1 LASVAIP
8 IVHSTMALS
17 SIIQILVML
26 AFPILVL
33 EIAKRN
39 KLAGMVGPVILCYGL
54 GLIVGNLPN
63 SPVNTKLSQDVAEGC
78 VPLAISLMLLSTR
91 FMSWLKYAKQTAKS
105 FGLAVISVLIASF
118 SVSAYFYLQEMG
130 VEDVWKLSGMMVG
143 VYTGGTPNLAAIG
156 TALGISNEVFIVL
169 NACDLML
176 SAMYLVLLLSVAQKV
191 ALKFLPSF
199 IPKKTH
205 DRDETFHY
213 QRVERMATKRTLARS
228 WGLAFLLSAA
238 ILGLSIGFSIL
249 IDGKITAPSVIL
261 AVTTLSIGASFV
273 KKVRFLPRTYE
284 FGEYFLLVFC
294 MGIGSISNYTEMLQA
309 SPNVLLYVT
318 CVFLGTLALHFF
330 LSWIFKIDADTTLI
344 TSVAGI
350 FGPAFIGPVASVLK
364 NKDIVVSG
372 LTTGLVGYAIANYL
386 GLGMAHLFHVVFP

>member
-1 LASVAIP
+1 MP
-8 IVHSTMALS
+8 LS

-26 AFPILVL
+26 AFPIIVI
-33 EIAKRN
+33 EIVKRN
-39 KLAGMVGPVILCYGL
+39 KLAGMVGPVILCYAV
-54 GLIVGNLPN
+54 GLIVGNLPE
-63 SPVNTKLSQDVAEGC
+63 SPVDTKLSQTVSEAM

-91 FMSWLKYAKQTAKS
+91 FMAWLKYARQTALS
-105 FGLAVISVLIASF
+105 FGLAVIAVLVASF
-118 SVSAYFYLQEMG
+118 SVSAFFYIQEMG
-130 VEDVWKLSGMMVG
+130 VKDVWKLSGMMVG

-156 TALGISNEVFIVL
+156 TALGISNETFIIL

-176 SAMYLVLLLSVAQKV
+176 SALYLVLLLSVAQKV

-199 IPKKTH
+199 VPRAAD

-213 QRVERMATKRTLARS
+213 QRLQQMTPKRKI
-228 WGLAFLLSAA
+228 GLSLLSAFG
-238 ILGLSIGFSIL
+238 ISLGIVLASIGFALAVTGELS
-249 IDGKITAPSVIL
+249 APTVIL
-261 AVTTLSIGASFV
+261 GVTTLSIGASFI

-294 MGIGSISNYTEMLQA
+294 MGIGSISNFTEMLQA

-318 CVFLGTLALHFF
+318 CVFVGTLALHFL
-330 LSWIFKIDADTTLI
+330 LSWIFRIDADTTLI

-386 GLGMAHLFHVVFP
+386 GLGMAQLFRVAFP

>member
-1 LASVAIP
+1 MP
-8 IVHSTMALS
+8 LS

-26 AFPILVL
+26 AFPVIVI
-33 EIAKRN
+33 ETVKRN
-39 KLAGMVGPVILCYGL
+39 KLAGMVGPVILCYAV

-63 SPVNTKLSQDVAEGC
+63 SPVNTKLSQDVAEGM

-91 FMSWLKYAKQTAKS
+91 FVAWLKYAKRAAFS
-105 FGLAVISVLIASF
+105 FSLAVVAVLVSSF
-118 SVSAYFYLQEMG
+118 CVSAYFHLKEMG
-130 VEDVWKLSGMMVG
+130 VQDVWKLSGMMVG

-156 TALGISNEVFIVL
+156 TALGVANETFIVL

-176 SAMYLVLLLSVAQKV
+176 SALYLVLLLSVAQKL

-199 IPKKTH
+199 IPMKTN

-213 QRVERMATKRTLARS
+213 QRLQQMASKKKI
-228 WGLAFLLSAA
+228 GLSLLTAFLLSVA
-238 ILGLSIGFSIL
+238 IVVASISFSIL

-273 KKVRFLPRTYE
+273 RKVRFLPRTYE

-294 MGIGSISNYTEMLQA
+294 MGIGSISNFHEMLAA
-309 SPNVLLYVT
+309 SPQVLLYVS
-318 CVFLGTLALHFF
+318 CVFVGTIAIHFL
-330 LSWIFKIDADTTLI
+330 LSWVFRIDADTTLI

-386 GLGMAHLFHVVFP
+386 GLGMAQVFHLVFP

>member
-1 LASVAIP
+1 MPIAI
-8 IVHSTMALS
+8 
-17 SIIQILVML
+17 IIQVLIML
-26 AFPILVL
+26 AFPILII
-33 EIAKRN
+33 EIVKRN
-39 KLAGMVGPVILCYGL
+39 KMAGMVGPVILCYGV
-54 GLIVGNLPN
+54 GLVMGNIPN
-63 SPVNTKLSQDVAEGC
+63 SPVDAKLSQTVAEGC

-91 FMSWLKYAKQTAKS
+91 FIAWLKYAKQTAKS
-105 FGLAVISVLIASF
+105 FVLAVVAVLVSSF
-118 SVSAYFYLQEMG
+118 VVSAYFHVQEMG

-156 TALGISNEVFIVL
+156 TGLGISNETFIVL

-199 IPKKTH
+199 VPRETD

-213 QRVERMATKRTLARS
+213 QRLQQMTKKRKI
-228 WGLAFLLSAA
+228 GLSLLSAFGISAA
-238 ILGLSIGFSIL
+238 IVGASIGFALAVKGELS
-249 IDGKITAPSVIL
+249 APAVIL
-261 AVTTLSIGASFV
+261 GVTTLSIGASFI

-294 MGIGSISNYTEMLQA
+294 MGIGSISNFQEMLQA

-318 CVFLGTLALHFF
+318 CVFVGTLALHFL

-386 GLGMAHLFHVVFP
+386 GLGMAHIFHLVFP

>member
-1 LASVAIP
+1 MKL
-8 IVHSTMALS
+8 MA
-17 SIIQILVML
+17 SIIQVLIML
-26 AFPILVL
+26 GFPILVI
-33 EIAKRN
+33 EVVKRN
-39 KLAGMVGPVILCYGL
+39 KLAGMVGPVILCYVI
-54 GLIVGNLPN
+54 GLIVGNLPD
-63 SPVNTKLSQDVAEGC
+63 SPVNIELSQTVAEAM

-91 FMSWLKYAKQTAKS
+91 FMAWLKYAKQAAKS
-105 FGLAVISVLIASF
+105 FSLAVVAVLVSSF
-118 SVSAYFYLQEMG
+118 AVSAYFHLQEMG
-130 VEDVWKLSGMMVG
+130 VDDVWKLSGMMVG

-176 SAMYLVLLLSVAQKV
+176 SALYLVLLLSVAQKV

-199 IPKKTH
+199 VPKEKH

-213 QRVERMATKRTLARS
+213 QRVERMASMKTLAKAWS
-228 WGLAFLLSAA
+228 LAFLLSAGIVGA
-238 ILGLSIGFSIL
+238 SIGFSIL
-249 IDGKITAPSVIL
+249 VDGKITAPSVIL
-261 AVTTLSIGASFV
+261 GVTTLSIGASFI
-273 KKVRFLPRTYE
+273 KKIRFLPRTYE

-294 MGIGSISNYTEMLQA
+294 MGIGSISNYHEMLAA
-309 SPNVLLYVT
+309 SPEVLLYVT
-318 CVFLGTLALHFF
+318 CVFVGTLALHFL
-330 LSWIFKIDADTTLI
+330 LSWIFRVDADTTLI

-386 GLGMAHLFHVVFP
+386 GLGMAHLFHLVFP

>member
-1 LASVAIP
+1 
-8 IVHSTMALS
+8 
-17 SIIQILVML
+17 ML
-26 AFPILVL
+26 AFPIIVI
-33 EIAKRN
+33 EIVKRN

-78 VPLAISLMLLSTR
+78 VPLATSLMLLSTR
-91 FMSWLKYAKQTAKS
+91 FMAWLKYAKQTAKS
-105 FGLAVISVLIASF
+105 FALAVVSVMVASF
-118 SVSAYFYLQEMG
+118 IVSAYFYLQDMN

-176 SAMYLVLLLSVAQKV
+176 SAMYLVLLLSVAQKI

-199 IPKKTH
+199 VPKEKH

-213 QRVERMATKRTLARS
+213 QRLQQMTPKRKI
-228 WGLAFLLSAA
+228 GLSLLSAFGISA
-238 ILGLSIGFSIL
+238 GIVLASIGFALAVTGELS
-249 IDGKITAPSVIL
+249 APAVIL
-261 AVTTLSIGASFV
+261 GVTTLSIGASFI
-273 KKVRFLPRTYE
+273 KKVRFLPWTYE

-318 CVFLGTLALHFF
+318 CVFTGTLALHFL
-330 LSWIFKIDADTTLI
+330 LSWIFKVDADTTLI

-350 FGPAFIGPVASVLK
+350 FGPAFVGPVASVLK

-386 GLGMAHLFHVVFP
+386 GLAMAHIFHLVFP

>member
-1 LASVAIP
+1 
-8 IVHSTMALS
+8 
-17 SIIQILVML
+17 ML
-26 AFPILVL
+26 FFPILVM
-33 EIAKRN
+33 EVVKRN
-39 KLAGMVGPVILCYGL
+39 KLAGMVGPVILCYAL

-63 SPVNTKLSQDVAEGC
+63 SPVNIKLSQDVAEGC

-91 FMSWLKYAKQTAKS
+91 FMAWLKYAKQTAKS
-105 FGLAVISVLIASF
+105 FALAVVAVLVSSF
-118 SVSAYFYLQEMG
+118 AVSAYFHLQEMG
-130 VEDVWKLSGMMVG
+130 VQDVWKLSGMMVG

-176 SAMYLVLLLSVAQKV
+176 SALYLILLLSIAQKV

-199 IPKKTH
+199 VPKEKH

-228 WGLAFLLSAA
+228 WTLAFLLSAL
-238 ILGLSIGFSIL
+238 ILGVSIGFSIL

-261 AVTTLSIGASFV
+261 AVTTLSIGASFI

-294 MGIGSISNYTEMLQA
+294 LGIGSISNYTEMLQA

-318 CVFLGTLALHFF
+318 CVFTGTLSIHFL
-330 LSWIFKIDADTTLI
+330 LSWIFRIDADTTLI

-386 GLGMAHLFHVVFP
+386 GLGMAHLFHFVFP

>member
-1 LASVAIP
+1 MP
-8 IVHSTMALS
+8 FS
-17 SIIQILVML
+17 SILQVLVML
-26 AFPILVL
+26 AFPIIVI
-33 EIAKRN
+33 EIVKRN

-78 VPLAISLMLLSTR
+78 VPLATSLMLLSTR
-91 FMSWLKYAKQTAKS
+91 FMAWLKYAKQTAKS
-105 FGLAVISVLIASF
+105 FALAVVSVMVASF
-118 SVSAYFYLQEMG
+118 IVSAYFYLQDMN

-176 SAMYLVLLLSVAQKV
+176 SAMYLVLLLSVAQKI

-199 IPKKTH
+199 VPKEKH

-213 QRVERMATKRTLARS
+213 QRLQQMTPKRKI
-228 WGLAFLLSAA
+228 GLSLLSAFGISA
-238 ILGLSIGFSIL
+238 GIVLASIGFALAVTGELS
-249 IDGKITAPSVIL
+249 APAVIL
-261 AVTTLSIGASFV
+261 GVTTLSIGASFI

-318 CVFLGTLALHFF
+318 CVFTGTLALHFL
-330 LSWIFKIDADTTLI
+330 LSWIFKVDADTTLI

-350 FGPAFIGPVASVLK
+350 FGPAFVGPVASVLK

-386 GLGMAHLFHVVFP
+386 GLAMAHIFHLVFP

>member
-1 LASVAIP
+1 M
-8 IVHSTMALS
+8 T
-17 SIIQILVML
+17 SIIQVLIML
-26 AFPILVL
+26 AFPILVI
-33 EIAKRN
+33 EIVKRN
-39 KLAGMVGPVILCYGL
+39 KLAGMVGPVILCYGV
-54 GLIVGNLPN
+54 GLVVGNLPD

-91 FMSWLKYAKQTAKS
+91 FVAWLKYAKQTALS
-105 FGLAVISVLIASF
+105 FALAVVAVLIASF
-118 SVSAYFYLQEMG
+118 CVSAFFHLQEMG
-130 VEDVWKLSGMMVG
+130 VDDVWKLSGMMVG

-156 TALGISNEVFIVL
+156 TGLGISNEVFIIL

-176 SAMYLVLLLSVAQKV
+176 SAMYLLLLLTVAQRL

-199 IPKKTH
+199 VPREKH

-213 QRVERMATKRTLARS
+213 QRLQQMTPKRKI
-228 WGLAFLLSAA
+228 GLSLLSAFGISA
-238 ILGLSIGFSIL
+238 SIVAASVGFSIL

-261 AVTTLSIGASFV
+261 AVTTLSIGASFI

-294 MGIGSISNYTEMLQA
+294 MGIGSISNFQEMLAA

-318 CVFLGTLALHFF
+318 CVFTGTLSLHFL
-330 LSWIFKIDADTTLI
+330 LSWIFRVDADTTLI

-386 GLGMAHLFHVVFP
+386 GLGMAHVFHMVFP

>member
-1 LASVAIP
+1 MPLQ
-8 IVHSTMALS
+8 

-26 AFPILVL
+26 VFPILVI
-33 EIAKRN
+33 EIVKRN
-39 KLAGMVGPVILCYGL
+39 KLAGMVGPVILCYAV
-54 GLIVGNLPN
+54 GLIVGNVPN
-63 SPVNTKLSQDVAEGC
+63 SPVDFKLSQEVAEGC

-91 FMSWLKYAKQTAKS
+91 FVDWLKYAKRTALS
-105 FGLAVISVLIASF
+105 FGLAVVAVLVASF
-118 SVSAYFYLQEMG
+118 SISTLFHLQEMG
-130 VEDVWKLSGMMVG
+130 VDDVWKLSGMMVG

-156 TALGISNEVFIVL
+156 TGLGISNEVFIIL

-176 SAMYLVLLLSVAQKV
+176 SAMYLLVLLTVAQKV

-199 IPKKTH
+199 VPMEKH

-213 QRVERMATKRTLARS
+213 QRLQQMTPKRK
-228 WGLAFLLSAA
+228 
-238 ILGLSIGFSIL
+238 IGLSLVSAFVISASIVAASVGFSML

-261 AVTTLSIGASFV
+261 AVTTLSIGASFI

-294 MGIGSISNYTEMLQA
+294 MGIGSISNFQEMIQA
-309 SPNVLLYVT
+309 SPQVLLYVT
-318 CVFLGTLALHFF
+318 CVFVGTLCIHFI
-330 LSWIFKIDADTTLI
+330 LSWIFKVDADTTLI

-386 GLGMAHLFHVVFP
+386 GLGMAHFFKFVFT

>member
-1 LASVAIP
+1 MP
-8 IVHSTMALS
+8 FP
-17 SIIQILVML
+17 SITQVLIML
-26 AFPILVL
+26 GFPIIVI
-33 EIAKRN
+33 EIVKRN
-39 KLAGMVGPVILCYGL
+39 KLAGMVGPVILCYGV
-54 GLIVGNLPN
+54 GLVVGNLPD
-63 SPVNTKLSQDVAEGC
+63 SPVNTQLSQTVAEAM

-91 FMSWLKYAKQTAKS
+91 FMAWLKYAKQTAKS
-105 FGLAVISVLIASF
+105 FALAVIAVLISSF
-118 SVSAYFYLQEMG
+118 AVSAYFHLQEMG
-130 VEDVWKLSGMMVG
+130 VDDVWKLSGMMVG

-156 TALGISNEVFIVL
+156 TALGVSNEVFIVL

-176 SAMYLVLLLSVAQKV
+176 SALYLILLLSVAQKM

-199 IPKKTH
+199 VPKEKH

-213 QRVERMATKRTLARS
+213 QRVERMASAKTLARAWS
-228 WGLAFLLSAA
+228 LAFLLSTG
-238 ILGLSIGFSIL
+238 ILGASIGFSIL

-261 AVTTLSIGASFV
+261 AVTTLSIAASFV
-273 KKVRFLPRTYE
+273 KKIRFLPRTYE

-318 CVFLGTLALHFF
+318 CVFVGTLAIHFL
-330 LSWIFKIDADTTLI
+330 LSWMFRIDADTTLI

-386 GLGMAHLFHVVFP
+386 GLGMAQVFHVMFP

>member
-1 LASVAIP
+1 MP
-8 IVHSTMALS
+8 FS

-26 AFPILVL
+26 GFPILVI
-33 EIAKRN
+33 EIVKRN
-39 KLAGMVGPVILCYGL
+39 KLAGMVGPVILCYAVGL
-54 GLIVGNLPN
+54 VVGNLPN
-63 SPVNTKLSQDVAEGC
+63 SPVNMKLSQDVAEGC

-91 FMSWLKYAKQTAKS
+91 FMAWLKYAKRTALS
-105 FGLAVISVLIASF
+105 FGLAVIAVLVASF
-118 SVSAYFYLQEMG
+118 SVSAFFHLQEMG

-156 TALGISNEVFIVL
+156 TGLGISNETFIIL

-199 IPKKTH
+199 VPMEKH

-213 QRVERMATKRTLARS
+213 QRYQQMASKTKVGVSL
-228 WGLAFLLSAA
+228 LMAFGISAA
-238 ILGLSIGFSIL
+238 IVGASVGFSML

-261 AVTTLSIGASFV
+261 AVTTLSIGASFI
-273 KKVRFLPRTYE
+273 KFVRFLPRTYE

-294 MGIGSISNYTEMLQA
+294 MGIGSISNFAEMIQA
-309 SPNVLLYVT
+309 SPQVLLYVT
-318 CVFLGTLALHFF
+318 CVFVGTLCIHFL
-330 LSWIFKIDADTTLI
+330 LSWIFRVDADTMLI

-386 GLGMAHLFHVVFP
+386 GLGMAHFFHVVFP

>member
-1 LASVAIP
+1 
-8 IVHSTMALS
+8 MAT
-17 SIIQILVML
+17 IIQVFIML
-26 AFPILVL
+26 AFPILVI
-33 EIAKRN
+33 EIVKRN
-39 KLAGMVGPVILCYGL
+39 KIAGMVGPVILCYAV
-54 GLIVGNLPN
+54 GLIVGNLPD
-63 SPVNTKLSQDVAEGC
+63 SPVDRKLSQDVAEGC

-91 FMSWLKYAKQTAKS
+91 FVAWLKYAKQTALS
-105 FGLAVISVLIASF
+105 FALAVVAVLVASF
-118 SVSAYFYLQEMG
+118 SVSAFFHLNEMG
-130 VEDVWKLSGMMVG
+130 VDDVWKLSGMMVG

-156 TALGISNEVFIVL
+156 TGLGISNEVFIIL

-176 SAMYLVLLLSVAQKV
+176 SAMYLLLLLTVAQKL
-191 ALKFLPSF
+191 ALRFLPSF
-199 IPKKTH
+199 VPREKH

-213 QRVERMATKRTLARS
+213 QRLQQMTPKRKI
-228 WGLAFLLSAA
+228 GLSLLSAFGISA
-238 ILGLSIGFSIL
+238 SIVAASVGFSML

-261 AVTTLSIGASFV
+261 AVTTLSIGASFI

-294 MGIGSISNYTEMLQA
+294 MGIGSISNFHEMLAA
-309 SPNVLLYVT
+309 SPQVLLYVT
-318 CVFLGTLALHFF
+318 CVFVGTLSVHFL
-330 LSWIFKIDADTTLI
+330 LSWIFRVDADTTLI

-386 GLGMAHLFHVVFP
+386 GLGMAHLFQMVFP

>member
-1 LASVAIP
+1 MP
-8 IVHSTMALS
+8 YP
-17 SIIQILVML
+17 SIIQVLIMLV
-26 AFPILVL
+26 FPILII
-33 EIAKRN
+33 EIVKRN
-39 KLAGMVGPVILCYGL
+39 KMAGMVGPVILCYGV
-54 GLIVGNLPN
+54 GLIVGNIPN
-63 SPVNTKLSQDVAEGC
+63 SPVDTKLSQTVAEGC

-91 FMSWLKYAKQTAKS
+91 FMAWLKYAKQTALS
-105 FGLAVISVLIASF
+105 FGLAVVAVLVASF
-118 SVSAYFYLQEMG
+118 SVSAYFHLQELG
-130 VEDVWKLSGMMVG
+130 VDDVWKLSGMMVG

-156 TALGISNEVFIVL
+156 TGLGISNETFIIL

-199 IPKKTH
+199 VPKETH

-213 QRVERMATKRTLARS
+213 QRLQQMTPKRKI
-228 WGLAFLLSAA
+228 GLSLLSAFGISAA
-238 ILGLSIGFSIL
+238 IVGASIGFAL
-249 IDGKITAPSVIL
+249 VVTGKLSAPAVIL
-261 AVTTLSIGASFV
+261 GVTTLSIGASFI

-294 MGIGSISNYTEMLQA
+294 MGIGSISNYSEMLQA

-318 CVFLGTLALHFF
+318 CVFVGTLALHFL
-330 LSWIFKIDADTTLI
+330 LSWLFRIDADTTLI

-386 GLGMAHLFHVVFP
+386 GLAMAHLFRVVFP

>member
-1 LASVAIP
+1 MPIASFLQVF
-8 IVHSTMALS
+8 
-17 SIIQILVML
+17 VML
-26 AFPILVL
+26 FFPILVM
-33 EIAKRN
+33 EVVKRN
-39 KLAGMVGPVILCYGL
+39 KLAGMVGPVILCYAL

-63 SPVNTKLSQDVAEGC
+63 SPVNIKLSQDVAEGC

-91 FMSWLKYAKQTAKS
+91 FMAWLKYAKQTAKS
-105 FGLAVISVLIASF
+105 FALAVVAVLVSSF
-118 SVSAYFYLQEMG
+118 AVSAYFHLQEMG
-130 VEDVWKLSGMMVG
+130 VQDVWKLSGMMVG

-176 SAMYLVLLLSVAQKV
+176 SALYLILLLSVAQKV

-199 IPKKTH
+199 VPKEKH

-228 WGLAFLLSAA
+228 WTLAFLLSAL
-238 ILGLSIGFSIL
+238 ILGVSIGFSIL

-261 AVTTLSIGASFV
+261 AVTTLSIGASFI

-294 MGIGSISNYTEMLQA
+294 LGIGSISNYTEMLQA

-318 CVFLGTLALHFF
+318 CVFTGTLSIHFL
-330 LSWIFKIDADTTLI
+330 LSWIFRIDADTTLI

-386 GLGMAHLFHVVFP
+386 GLGMAHLFHFVFP

>member
-1 LASVAIP
+1 MP
-8 IVHSTMALS
+8 FP
-17 SIIQILVML
+17 SIIQVLIML
-26 AFPILVL
+26 GFPIIVI
-33 EIAKRN
+33 EIVKRN
-39 KLAGMVGPVILCYGL
+39 KLAGMVGPVILCYGV
-54 GLIVGNLPN
+54 GLVVGNLPD
-63 SPVNTKLSQDVAEGC
+63 SPVNTQLSQTVAEAM

-91 FMSWLKYAKQTAKS
+91 FMAWLKYAKQTAKS
-105 FGLAVISVLIASF
+105 FALAVIAVLVSSF
-118 SVSAYFYLQEMG
+118 AVSAYFHLQEMG
-130 VEDVWKLSGMMVG
+130 VDDVWKLSGMMVG

-176 SAMYLVLLLSVAQKV
+176 SALYLILLLSVAQKM

-199 IPKKTH
+199 VPKEKH

-213 QRVERMATKRTLARS
+213 QRVERMASTKTLARAWS
-228 WGLAFLLSAA
+228 LAFLLSTG
-238 ILGLSIGFSIL
+238 ILGASIGFSIV

-261 AVTTLSIGASFV
+261 AVTTLSIAASFV
-273 KKVRFLPRTYE
+273 KKIRFLPRTYE

-318 CVFLGTLALHFF
+318 CVFVGTLAIHFL
-330 LSWIFKIDADTTLI
+330 LSWMFRIDADTTLI

-386 GLGMAHLFHVVFP
+386 GLGMAQVFHVMFP

>member
-1 LASVAIP
+1 
-8 IVHSTMALS
+8 MATT
-17 SIIQILVML
+17 IQILVML
-26 AFPILVL
+26 AFPILVI
-33 EIAKRN
+33 EIVKRN
-39 KLAGMVGPVILCYGL
+39 KLAGMVGPVILCYAV

-63 SPVNTKLSQDVAEGC
+63 SPVDFKLSQEVAEGC

-91 FMSWLKYAKQTAKS
+91 FVAWLKYAKRTALS
-105 FGLAVISVLIASF
+105 FSLAVVAVLVASF
-118 SVSAYFYLQEMG
+118 SVSAFFHLQEMG
-130 VEDVWKLSGMMVG
+130 VDDVWKLSGMMVG

-156 TALGISNEVFIVL
+156 TGLGISNEVFIIL

-176 SAMYLVLLLSVAQKV
+176 SAIYLLLLMTVAQRL

-199 IPKKTH
+199 VPMEKH

-213 QRVERMATKRTLARS
+213 QRLQQMTPKRKI
-228 WGLAFLLSAA
+228 GLSLLSAFGISA
-238 ILGLSIGFSIL
+238 SIVAASVGFSIL
-249 IDGKITAPSVIL
+249 VDGKITAPSVIL
-261 AVTTLSIGASFV
+261 AVTTLSIGASFI

-294 MGIGSISNYTEMLQA
+294 MGIGSISNFQEMLAA
-309 SPNVLLYVT
+309 SPQVLLYVT
-318 CVFLGTLALHFF
+318 CVFAGTLSLHFL
-330 LSWIFKIDADTTLI
+330 LSWIFRVDADTTLI

-386 GLGMAHLFHVVFP
+386 GLGMAHLFQMVFP

>member
-1 LASVAIP
+1 MPLPTI
-8 IVHSTMALS
+8 L
-17 SIIQILVML
+17 QILVML
-26 AFPILVL
+26 AFPIIVI
-33 EIAKRN
+33 EVVKRN
-39 KLAGMVGPVILCYGL
+39 KMAGMVGPVILCYAVGL
-54 GLIVGNLPN
+54 VAGNLPN
-63 SPVNTKLSQDVAEGC
+63 SPVNMKLSQDVAEAM

-91 FMSWLKYAKQTAKS
+91 FMAWLKYAKQTAKS
-105 FGLAVISVLIASF
+105 FALAVVAVLVSSF
-118 SVSAYFYLQEMG
+118 LVSAYFHLQQLG
-130 VEDVWKLSGMMVG
+130 VQDVWKLCGMMVG

-156 TALGISNEVFIVL
+156 TALGVANETFIVL

-176 SAMYLVLLLSVAQKV
+176 SALYLLLLLSVAQKI

-199 IPKKTH
+199 VPRELH

-213 QRVERMATKRTLARS
+213 QRLQQMTPTKKV
-228 WGLAFLLSAA
+228 
-238 ILGLSIGFSIL
+238 GLSLLTAFGISVVIVVASVGLSLL
-249 IDGKITAPSVIL
+249 IDGTLSAPIIIL
-261 AVTTLSIGASFV
+261 AVTTLSIGASFI

-294 MGIGSISNYTEMLQA
+294 MGIGSISNVQQMLDA
-309 SPNVLLYVT
+309 SPEVLLYVS
-318 CVFLGTLALHFF
+318 CVFIGTLAIHFF
-330 LSWIFKIDADTTLI
+330 LSWIFRVDADTTLI

-386 GLGMAHLFHVVFP
+386 GLGMAHMFHWLFP

>member
-1 LASVAIP
+1 MPIAI
-8 IVHSTMALS
+8 
-17 SIIQILVML
+17 IIQVLIML
-26 AFPILVL
+26 AFPILII
-33 EIAKRN
+33 EIVKRN
-39 KLAGMVGPVILCYGL
+39 KMAGMVGPVILCYGV
-54 GLIVGNLPN
+54 GLVMGNIPN
-63 SPVNTKLSQDVAEGC
+63 SPVDAKLSQTVAEGC

-91 FMSWLKYAKQTAKS
+91 FIAWLKYAKQTAKS
-105 FGLAVISVLIASF
+105 FVLAVVAVLVSSF
-118 SVSAYFYLQEMG
+118 VVSAYFHVQEMG

-156 TALGISNEVFIVL
+156 TGLGISNETFIVL

-199 IPKKTH
+199 VPRETD

-213 QRVERMATKRTLARS
+213 QRLQQMTKKRKI
-228 WGLAFLLSAA
+228 GLSLLSAFGISA
-238 ILGLSIGFSIL
+238 AIVGASIAFALAVKGELSAPAVILG
-249 IDGKITAPSVIL
+249 
-261 AVTTLSIGASFV
+261 VTTLSIGASFI

-294 MGIGSISNYTEMLQA
+294 MGIGSISNFQEMLQA

-318 CVFLGTLALHFF
+318 CVFVGTLALHFL

-386 GLGMAHLFHVVFP
+386 GLGMAHIFHLVFP

>member
-1 LASVAIP
+1 
-8 IVHSTMALS
+8 M
-17 SIIQILVML
+17 LV
-26 AFPILVL
+26 FPILII
-33 EIAKRN
+33 EIVKRN
-39 KLAGMVGPVILCYGL
+39 KMAGMVGPVILCYAVGL
-54 GLIVGNLPN
+54 LVGNIPN
-63 SPVNTKLSQDVAEGC
+63 SPVDIKLSQTVAEGC

-91 FMSWLKYAKQTAKS
+91 FMAWLKYAKQTALS
-105 FGLAVISVLIASF
+105 FGLAVVSVLVASF
-118 SVSAYFYLQEMG
+118 AVSAYFHLQEMG
-130 VEDVWKLSGMMVG
+130 VDDVWKLSGMMVG

-156 TALGISNEVFIVL
+156 TGLGISNETFIIL

-176 SAMYLVLLLSVAQKV
+176 SALYLVLLLSVAQKV

-199 IPKKTH
+199 VPKETD

-213 QRVERMATKRTLARS
+213 QRLQQMTSNKKI
-228 WGLAFLLSAA
+228 GLSLLSAFGISA
-238 ILGLSIGFSIL
+238 TIVGASVGFALAATGELSAPAVILG
-249 IDGKITAPSVIL
+249 
-261 AVTTLSIGASFV
+261 VTTLSIGASFI

-294 MGIGSISNYTEMLQA
+294 MGIGAISNFTEMLQA
-309 SPNVLLYVT
+309 SPHVLLYVT
-318 CVFLGTLALHFF
+318 CVFVGTLALHFL
-330 LSWIFKIDADTTLI
+330 LSWMFKIDADTTLI

-386 GLGMAHLFHVVFP
+386 GLGMAHLFRIIFP

>member
-1 LASVAIP
+1 MP
-8 IVHSTMALS
+8 FS
-17 SIIQILVML
+17 SILQVLVML
-26 AFPILVL
+26 AFPIIVI
-33 EIAKRN
+33 EIVKRN

-78 VPLAISLMLLSTR
+78 VPLATSLMLLSTR
-91 FMSWLKYAKQTAKS
+91 FMAWLKYAKQTAKS
-105 FGLAVISVLIASF
+105 FALAVVSVMVASF
-118 SVSAYFYLQEMG
+118 IVSAYFYLQDMN

-176 SAMYLVLLLSVAQKV
+176 SAMYLVLLLSVAQKI

-199 IPKKTH
+199 VPKEKH

-213 QRVERMATKRTLARS
+213 QRLQQMTPKRKI
-228 WGLAFLLSAA
+228 GLSLLSAFGISVGIVLA
-238 ILGLSIGFSIL
+238 SIGFALAVTGELS
-249 IDGKITAPSVIL
+249 APAVIL
-261 AVTTLSIGASFV
+261 CVTTLSIGASFI

-318 CVFLGTLALHFF
+318 CVFTGTLALHFL
-330 LSWIFKIDADTTLI
+330 LSWIFKVDADTTLI

-386 GLGMAHLFHVVFP
+386 GLAMAHIFHLVFP

>member
-1 LASVAIP
+1 
-8 IVHSTMALS
+8 MAA
-17 SIIQILVML
+17 IIQVLIML
-26 AFPILVL
+26 AFPIIVI
-33 EIAKRN
+33 EIVKRN
-39 KLAGMVGPVILCYGL
+39 KLAGMVGPVILCYAV
-54 GLIVGNLPN
+54 GLIVGNIPD
-63 SPVNTKLSQDVAEGC
+63 SPVDTKLSQTVSEAM

-91 FMSWLKYAKQTAKS
+91 FMAWLKYAKQTAKS
-105 FGLAVISVLIASF
+105 FALAVVAVLASSF
-118 SVSAYFYLQEMG
+118 AVSAYFHLQEMG
-130 VEDVWKLSGMMVG
+130 VDDVWKLSGMMVG

-176 SAMYLVLLLSVAQKV
+176 SALYLVLLLSVAQKI

-199 IPKKTH
+199 VPMKSN

-213 QRVERMATKRTLARS
+213 QRLQQMTPKRKI
-228 WGLAFLLSAA
+228 GLSLLSAFGISVA
-238 ILGLSIGFSIL
+238 IVGASIGFALAVTGELS
-249 IDGKITAPSVIL
+249 APAVIL
-261 AVTTLSIGASFV
+261 GVTTLSIGASFI

-294 MGIGSISNYTEMLQA
+294 MGIGSISNYHEMLQA

-318 CVFLGTLALHFF
+318 CVFVGTLALHFL
-330 LSWIFKIDADTTLI
+330 LSWIFKVDADTTLI

-386 GLGMAHLFHVVFP
+386 GLGMAQMFHLVFP

>member
-1 LASVAIP
+1 MPFA
-8 IVHSTMALS
+8 

-26 AFPILVL
+26 AFPIIVL
-33 EIAKRN
+33 EIVKRN
-39 KLAGMVGPVILCYGL
+39 KLAGMVGPVILCYAVGL
-54 GLIVGNLPN
+54 VVGNLPN
-63 SPVNTKLSQDVAEGC
+63 SPVNMKLSQDVAEGC

-91 FMSWLKYAKQTAKS
+91 FMAWLKYAKRTALS
-105 FGLAVISVLIASF
+105 FALAVVAVLVASF
-118 SVSAYFYLQEMG
+118 SVSAFFHLQELG

-176 SAMYLVLLLSVAQKV
+176 SAMYLVLLLSVAQKL

-199 IPKKTH
+199 VPMKAH

-213 QRVERMATKRTLARS
+213 QRVERMASKATIARS
-228 WGLAFLLSAA
+228 WSLAFLLSASA
-238 ILGLSIGFSIL
+238 LGLSIGFSL
-249 IDGKITAPSVIL
+249 LVDGQITAPSVIL

-273 KKVRFLPRTYE
+273 KKIRFLPRTYE
-284 FGEYFLLVFC
+284 FGEYFLLIFC
-294 MGIGSISNYTEMLQA
+294 MGIGSISNYHEMLQA

-318 CVFLGTLALHFF
+318 CVFVGTLAVHFL
-330 LSWIFKIDADTTLI
+330 LSWLFKVDADTTLI

-386 GLGMAHLFHVVFP
+386 GLGMAHFFHLVFP

>member
-1 LASVAIP
+1 
-8 IVHSTMALS
+8 MAT
-17 SIIQILVML
+17 IIQVFIML
-26 AFPILVL
+26 AFPILVI
-33 EIAKRN
+33 EIVKRN
-39 KLAGMVGPVILCYGL
+39 KIAGMVGPVILCYAV
-54 GLIVGNLPN
+54 GLIVGNLPD
-63 SPVNTKLSQDVAEGC
+63 SPVDRKLSQDVAEGC

-91 FMSWLKYAKQTAKS
+91 FVAWLKYAKQTALS
-105 FGLAVISVLIASF
+105 FALAVVAVLVASF
-118 SVSAYFYLQEMG
+118 SVSAFFHLNEMG
-130 VEDVWKLSGMMVG
+130 VDDVWKLSGMMVG

-156 TALGISNEVFIVL
+156 TGLGISNEVFIIL

-176 SAMYLVLLLSVAQKV
+176 SAMYLLLLLTVAQKL
-191 ALKFLPSF
+191 ALRFLPSF
-199 IPKKTH
+199 VPREKH

-213 QRVERMATKRTLARS
+213 QRLQQMTPKRKI
-228 WGLAFLLSAA
+228 GLSLLSAFGISA
-238 ILGLSIGFSIL
+238 SIVAASVGFSML

-261 AVTTLSIGASFV
+261 AVTTLSIGASFI

-294 MGIGSISNYTEMLQA
+294 MGIGSISNFQEMLAA
-309 SPNVLLYVT
+309 SPQVLLYVT
-318 CVFLGTLALHFF
+318 CVFVGTLSVHFL
-330 LSWIFKIDADTTLI
+330 LSWIFRVDADTTLI

-386 GLGMAHLFHVVFP
+386 GLGMAHLFQMVFP

>member
-1 LASVAIP
+1 
-8 IVHSTMALS
+8 
-17 SIIQILVML
+17 ML
-26 AFPILVL
+26 AFPIIVI
-33 EIAKRN
+33 EIVKRN

-78 VPLAISLMLLSTR
+78 VPLATSLMLLSTR
-91 FMSWLKYAKQTAKS
+91 FMAWLKYAKQTAKS
-105 FGLAVISVLIASF
+105 FALAVVSVMVASF
-118 SVSAYFYLQEMG
+118 IVSAYFYLQDMN

-176 SAMYLVLLLSVAQKV
+176 SAMYLVLLLSVAQKI

-199 IPKKTH
+199 VPKEKH

-213 QRVERMATKRTLARS
+213 QRLQQMTPKRKI
-228 WGLAFLLSAA
+228 GLSLLSAFGISA
-238 ILGLSIGFSIL
+238 GIVLASIGFALAVTGELS
-249 IDGKITAPSVIL
+249 APAVIL
-261 AVTTLSIGASFV
+261 GVTTLSIGASFI

-318 CVFLGTLALHFF
+318 CVFTGTLALHFL
-330 LSWIFKIDADTTLI
+330 LSWIFKVDADTTLI

-350 FGPAFIGPVASVLK
+350 FGPAFVGPVASVLK

-386 GLGMAHLFHVVFP
+386 GLAMAHIFHLVFP

>member
-1 LASVAIP
+1 MPIASFLQVF
-8 IVHSTMALS
+8 
-17 SIIQILVML
+17 VML
-26 AFPILVL
+26 FFPILVM
-33 EIAKRN
+33 EVVKRN
-39 KLAGMVGPVILCYGL
+39 KLAGMVGPVILCYAL

-63 SPVNTKLSQDVAEGC
+63 SPVNIKLSQDVAEGC

-91 FMSWLKYAKQTAKS
+91 FMAWLKYAKQTAKS
-105 FGLAVISVLIASF
+105 FALAVVAVLVSSF
-118 SVSAYFYLQEMG
+118 AVSAYFHLQEMG
-130 VEDVWKLSGMMVG
+130 VQDVWKLSGMMVG

-176 SAMYLVLLLSVAQKV
+176 SALYLILLLSIAQKV

-199 IPKKTH
+199 VPKQKH

-228 WGLAFLLSAA
+228 WTLAFLLSAL
-238 ILGLSIGFSIL
+238 ILGVSISFSIL

-261 AVTTLSIGASFV
+261 AVTTLSIGASFI

-294 MGIGSISNYTEMLQA
+294 LGIGSISNYTEMLQA

-318 CVFLGTLALHFF
+318 CVFTGTLSIHFL
-330 LSWIFKIDADTTLI
+330 LSWIFRIDADTTLI

-386 GLGMAHLFHVVFP
+386 GLGMAHLFHFVFP